1 LRTGAKLYV
10 VTDVKELHE
19 WQMENLD
26 NHPSFERVPKE
37 EVCFCGS
44 IHLNM

>member
-1 LRTGAKLYV
+1 MLNAQLQAGAKLYV

-37 EVCFCGS
+37 EVY
-44 IHLNM
+44 